1 MSVTYDS
8 SLPHSYNTVL
18 HTHHTAF
25 NSYSSLP
32 YIEYREDAYLGW
44 TGSAMRDFL
53 LGRRLSRPQ
62 SIFTLLLILVGGW
75 GDRSQHPSVKQESVD
90 THTAERRVRGSNSIN
105 YTESVTDL
113 YAHAQTVDT
122 RCSSPIFQAP
132 GYEAI
137 EVLVCTCR
145 NSLGTR
151 LAKSPMVALLNQVQ
165 PINPYIKTW
174 HNLVSCPDPTL
185 S

>member
-75 GDRSQHPSVKQESVD
+75 DDRSQHPSVKQESVD
-90 THTAERRVRGSNSIN
+90 THTAERRVRGSNSQDSD
-105 YTESVTDL
+105 TL
-113 YAHAQTVDT
+113 AHGEQNLTILGMHPTPVNRILPRVAGCQGCFFARYVDML
-122 RCSSPIFQAP
+122 C
-132 GYEAI
+132 
-137 EVLVCTCR
+137 VH
-145 NSLGTR
+145 
-151 LAKSPMVALLNQVQ
+151 K
-165 PINPYIKTW
+165 
-174 HNLVSCPDPTL
+174 
-185 S
+185 